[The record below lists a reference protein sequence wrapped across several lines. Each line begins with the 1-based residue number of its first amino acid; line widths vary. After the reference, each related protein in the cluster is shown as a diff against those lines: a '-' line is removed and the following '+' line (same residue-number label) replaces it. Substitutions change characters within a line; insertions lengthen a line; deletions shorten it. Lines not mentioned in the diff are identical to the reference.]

1 MYKLQ
6 EAVASKLGIPV
17 DSLNPFERI
26 KFNEKDFDPEY
37 LQEIAPLMAVGV
49 GLAIRRVGDK

>member
-1 MYKLQ
+1 MSGLK
-6 EAVASKLGIPV
+6 EAVAAKLGV
-17 DSLNPFERI
+17 DVELLNPFERI